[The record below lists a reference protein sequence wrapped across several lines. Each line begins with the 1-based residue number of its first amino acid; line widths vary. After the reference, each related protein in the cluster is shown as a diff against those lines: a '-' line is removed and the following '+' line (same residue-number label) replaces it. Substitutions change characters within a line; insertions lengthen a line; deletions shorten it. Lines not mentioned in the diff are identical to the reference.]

1 MDYIFFFII
10 DLKNYATYATI
21 PSQPCKIAASGCGKT
36 FLHFATSATSF
47 FCKWLK
53 PA

>member
-1 MDYIFFFII
+1 MDYIFFSII

-21 PSQPCKIAASGCGKT
+21 PSQPCKIAASECGKT
-36 FLHFATSATSF
+36 FLHFATYATSL
-47 FCKWLK
+47 FCKCLK